1 MNNKIKVVLVA
12 IILAIVTFTLL
23 SIFGR
28 TYTLNVYL
36 RNVENPDRVKI
47 VLDQDEE
54 FIEITDT
61 ILKGRELFVKLH
73 SLKAGKT
80 HFSIIDENNENV
92 FLDTFYVND
101 LGIITQNGYFGY
113 SNGSIVMPI
122 CTSIFLAY
130 SLYILVN
137 LYRKS
142 MKDNMYR
149 YKDISRLGLIIFLSF
164 SLITQL
170 LSLNYYRGVTNT
182 INDILSIFQSFSI
195 ILLPIAFLVSL
206 FVTISNLILVK
217 KEGFNVRN
225 ILGFILGVFF
235 CFITVFP
242 EIIRAVL
249 LKINAVNLYNE
260 NAIDMYI
267 VMFLQTAISVI
278 VTYLEYNL
286 IATIVHGVKAAKH
299 IPTMDKD
306 YIIILG
312 CQIKKDG
319 SLTPLLKSRADRAIE
334 FAKLQK
340 EKTGK
345 DIVFVPSGGKGE
357 DEVIAEG
364 EAIKKYLLE
373 QGIDEDHILLE
384 NKSKNT
390 YENIKFSK
398 ELIDSKNPKAK
409 IAFSTTNYHVYRAGA
424 IAQEQGINVE
434 GIGAKTK
441 TYFWINAFIREF
453 IATIVTNI
461 KTHVFMITAINGLMI
476 LMVVCRFLDA
486 NMYK

>member
-1 MNNKIKVVLVA
+1 MN
-12 IILAIVTFTLL
+12 
-23 SIFGR
+23 
-28 TYTLNVYL
+28 
-36 RNVENPDRVKI
+36 E
-47 VLDQDEE
+47 
-54 FIEITDT
+54 
-61 ILKGRELFVKLH
+61 
-73 SLKAGKT
+73 
-80 HFSIIDENNENV
+80 
-92 FLDTFYVND
+92 
-101 LGIITQNGYFGY
+101 
-113 SNGSIVMPI
+113 
-122 CTSIFLAY
+122 
-130 SLYILVN
+130 
-137 LYRKS
+137 
-142 MKDNMYR
+142 NMYR

-164 SLITQL
+164 SLISQFF
-170 LSLNYYRGVTNT
+170 SMLNYKGAINT
-182 INDILSIFQSFSI
+182 IESTLSMSQSFSI
-195 ILLPIAFLVSL
+195 ILLPIAFIVAII
-206 FVTISNLILVK
+206 VTFSNLILIK
-217 KEGFNVRN
+217 KEGFSIRN
-225 ILGFILGVFF
+225 LLGFILGVFF
-235 CFITVFP
+235 CVMTVFP
-242 EIIRAVL
+242 ESIKDL
-249 LKINAVNLYNE
+249 LIKLNLLDLYKE
-260 NAIDMYI
+260 NAIEMYI
-267 VMFLQTAISVI
+267 VMFLQTAVAVI
-278 VTYLEYNL
+278 VTYLEYIL
-286 IATIVHGVKAAKH
+286 IATIIHSLKAAKH
-299 IPTMDKD
+299 IPTFDKD

-319 SLTPLLKSRADRAIE
+319 TLTPLLKSRTDRAIE

-340 EKTGK
+340 ENTGK

-398 ELIDSKNPKAK
+398 ELIDSKNPNAK

-461 KTHVFMITAINGLMI
+461 KTHAFMITAINGLMI

-486 NMYK
+486 NM

>member
-12 IILAIVTFTLL
+12 IILAIISLTIL
-23 SIFGR
+23 SITGR
-28 TYTLNVYL
+28 TYNV
-36 RNVENPDRVKI
+36 NVNIQGVENPDKI
-47 VLDQDEE
+47 DIKLEQEE
-54 FIEITDT
+54 ECLEIVDT
-61 ILKGRELFVKLH
+61 NIKDNELIIKLH
-73 SLKAGKT
+73 SKKAGKA
-80 HFSIIDENNENV
+80 FINVVNDEGHDI
-92 FLDTFYVND
+92 FLDVFYVND
-101 LGIITQNGYFGY
+101 LRIITQNGYFSY
-113 SNGSIVMPI
+113 SNGSIVIPI
-122 CTSIFLAY
+122 FTSIFIVY
-130 SLYILVN
+130 SLYILIS

-142 MKDNMYR
+142 MNENMYR

-164 SLITQL
+164 SLISQFF
-170 LSLNYYRGVTNT
+170 SMLNYKGAINT
-182 INDILSIFQSFSI
+182 IESTLSMSQSFSI
-195 ILLPIAFLVSL
+195 ILLPIAFIVAII
-206 FVTISNLILVK
+206 VTFSNLILIK
-217 KEGFNVRN
+217 KEGFSIRN
-225 ILGFILGVFF
+225 LLGFILGVFF
-235 CFITVFP
+235 CVMTVFP
-242 EIIRAVL
+242 EFIKDL
-249 LKINAVNLYNE
+249 LIKLNLLDLYNE
-260 NAIDMYI
+260 NAIGMYI
-267 VMFLQTAISVI
+267 VMFLQTAVAII
-278 VTYLEYNL
+278 VTYLEYIL
-286 IATIVHGVKAAKH
+286 IATIIHGVKAAKH
-299 IPTMDKD
+299 IPTFDKD

-319 SLTPLLKSRADRAIE
+319 TLTPLLKSRTDRAIE

-364 EAIKKYLLE
+364 EAIKNYLLE

-398 ELIDSKNPKAK
+398 ELIDSKNPNAK

-441 TYFWINAFIREF
+441 TYFWINAVIREF

-461 KTHVFMITAINGLMI
+461 KTHAFMITAINGLMI

-486 NMYK
+486 NM

>member
-1 MNNKIKVVLVA
+1 MMKA
-12 IILAIVTFTLL
+12 M
-23 SIFGR
+23 IF
-28 TYTLNVYL
+28 
-36 RNVENPDRVKI
+36 
-47 VLDQDEE
+47 
-54 FIEITDT
+54 
-61 ILKGRELFVKLH
+61 
-73 SLKAGKT
+73 
-80 HFSIIDENNENV
+80 
-92 FLDTFYVND
+92 FLDVFYVND
-101 LGIITQNGYFGY
+101 LRIITQNGYFGY

-164 SLITQL
+164 SLISQFF
-170 LSLNYYRGVTNT
+170 SMLNYKWAINT
-182 INDILSIFQSFSI
+182 IESTLSMSQSFSI
-195 ILLPIAFLVSL
+195 ILLPIAFIVAII
-206 FVTISNLILVK
+206 VTFSNLILIK
-217 KEGFNVRN
+217 KEGFSIRN
-225 ILGFILGVFF
+225 LLGFILGVFF
-235 CFITVFP
+235 CVMTVFP
-242 EIIRAVL
+242 ESIKDL
-249 LKINAVNLYNE
+249 LIKLNLLDLYNE
-260 NAIDMYI
+260 NAIGMYI
-267 VMFLQTAISVI
+267 VMFLQTAVAVI
-278 VTYLEYNL
+278 VTYLEYIL
-286 IATIVHGVKAAKH
+286 IATIIHGVKAAKH

-319 SLTPLLKSRADRAIE
+319 TLTPLLKSRTDRAIE

-364 EAIKKYLLE
+364 EAIKNYLLE

-398 ELIDSKNPKAK
+398 ELINSKNPNAK

-461 KTHVFMITAINGLMI
+461 KTHAFMITAINGLMI

-486 NMYK
+486 NM